1 MRARQ
6 LTSPDKVKSGI
17 TGNNH
22 SSAVP
27 RQTNVPRKT
36 VRLTTLW
43 LRPDNGPYRNQ
54 RYVFLPE
61 YGRAGQYKPELS
73 FAPQCC
79 YRAMADLNPSHKCV
93 YSGFLTRQPVM
104 LRSNAIFATQK
115 SQGFADKHTIS
126 KRQSVQEMGGI
137 TRFRSEVSVAV
148 QHNTSYDIR
157 SRQQFSKPSGT
168 KVDVALNSFFLR
180 SYRIRSD
187 RLNQVIYLIISLG

>member
-17 TGNNH
+17 TGNNQ

-43 LRPDNGPYRNQ
+43 LRPDNGPYRNP

-79 YRAMADLNPSHKCV
+79 YRAMADLNPSHKCI

-126 KRQSVQEMGGI
+126 KRESIQEMGGI
-137 TRFRSEVSVAV
+137 AQFRSEVSVAM
-148 QHNTSYDIR
+148 QHNTGYDIR
-157 SRQQFSKPSGT
+157 SR
-168 KVDVALNSFFLR
+168 L
-180 SYRIRSD
+180 
-187 RLNQVIYLIISLG
+187 LISSSASLQERRWMWH